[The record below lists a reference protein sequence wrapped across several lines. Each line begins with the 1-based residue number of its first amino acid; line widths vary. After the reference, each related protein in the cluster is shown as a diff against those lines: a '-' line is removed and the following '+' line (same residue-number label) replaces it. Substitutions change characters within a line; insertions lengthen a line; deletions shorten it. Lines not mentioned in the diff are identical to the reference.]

1 MDTRISATELARR
14 LGDVLGRV
22 RYRGDA
28 FLVERNGTAVARLV
42 PGSGAGAA
50 SGREALAAGRA
61 AGAPPPQVAGLLER
75 VGAMGRPPDD
85 AWASGSLRA
94 PPSRPAAAA
103 GT

>member
-42 PGSGAGAA
+42 PVPGAGAA
-50 SGREALAAGRA
+50 SVREALAAWRA
-61 AGAPPPQVAGLLER
+61 AGTPDPEFAELLER
-75 VGAMGRPPDD
+75 VGAMDRPPDD
-85 AWASGSLRA
+85 AWAS
-94 PPSRPAAAA
+94 
-103 GT
+103 